1 MQLTPAQHTEE
12 ATKTVPENPTV
23 QPKVKPLPF
32 PKFNKQQMQPPTN
45 FKNYSNQNK
54 AKPAICRR
62 NSPSQ

>member
-1 MQLTPAQHTEE
+1 MQLTPAQHIEE
-12 ATKTVPENPTV
+12 IAKVTTDNSNV

-32 PKFNKQQMQPPTN
+32 PKFTKQQMQPPAN
-45 FKNYSNQNK
+45 FKNYSSQNK